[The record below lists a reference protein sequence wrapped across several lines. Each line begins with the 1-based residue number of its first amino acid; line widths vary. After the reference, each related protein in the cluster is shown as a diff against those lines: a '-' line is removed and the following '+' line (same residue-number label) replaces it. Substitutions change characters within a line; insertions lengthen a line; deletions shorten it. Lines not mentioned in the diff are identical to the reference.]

1 MQKIKVSDNFTL
13 CEFIDPVTYDRFGA
27 KSQRY
32 IDPNIIKAAQYLRSI
47 TGLGITINNWATGGP
62 YKESGLRNF
71 ETSTGAKYSAHKFGR
86 AADLKIGDLNSFE
99 MWDLIQKHE
108 EVLMEKCN
116 ILRVEDPEY
125 TKVKYR
131 SWIHI
136 DTLFNG
142 GLNEIILIKP

>member
-1 MQKIKVSDNFTL
+1 MNRVKISDSFFL
-13 CEFIDPVTYDRFGA
+13 DEFIDPVTYDRFGA

-47 TGLGITINNWATGGP
+47 TGIPITINNWATGGA

-86 AADLKIGDLNSFE
+86 AADLKIGDLTSFD
-99 MWDLIQKHE
+99 MWDLVKSHE
-108 EVLMEKCN
+108 ETLLEDCG
-116 ILRVEDPEY
+116 IRRVEDPEF
-125 TKVKYR
+125 TKGKHR
-131 SWIHI
+131 SWLHC
-136 DTLFNG
+136 DTLYNG

>member
-1 MQKIKVSDNFTL
+1 MKRIKVSPNFYL
-13 CEFIDPVTYDRFGA
+13 DEFIDPVTYDRFGA

-32 IDPNIIKAAQYLRSI
+32 IEPNIIKAAQYLRGI
-47 TGLGITINNWATGGP
+47 TGLSITINNWATDGA

-86 AADLKIGDLNSFE
+86 AADLKIGDLSSFE
-99 MWDLIQKHE
+99 MWELIKANTD
-108 EVLMEKCN
+108 VLMNDCG
-116 ILRVEDPEY
+116 ILRVEAPEF
-125 TKVKYR
+125 TMGKHR
-131 SWIHI
+131 SWIHV